1 MIIRIG
7 LGIWSGF
14 WRAAVFTVSRR
25 VESWG
30 QEGGGG
36 GRALKVCDV
45 RGTCA
50 ILGLFRKGSPSKIQG
65 LRFV

>member
-1 MIIRIG
+1 M
-7 LGIWSGF
+7 
-14 WRAAVFTVSRR
+14 FTVSRR

-50 ILGLFRKGSPSKIQG
+50 ILGLF
-65 LRFV
+65 